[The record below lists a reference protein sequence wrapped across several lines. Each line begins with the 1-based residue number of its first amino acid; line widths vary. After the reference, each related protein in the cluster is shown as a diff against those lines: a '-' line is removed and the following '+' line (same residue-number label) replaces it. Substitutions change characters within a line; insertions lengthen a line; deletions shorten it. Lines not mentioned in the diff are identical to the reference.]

1 MAKKEPIIKDELTPK
16 KAAKQ
21 ATAKTD
27 EQKLADKRAELLT
40 AKKGLYDR
48 TLQNPH
54 KIKAIKKDIARLL
67 TKINAKKGA
76 K

>member
-1 MAKKEPIIKDELTPK
+1 MEAELAK
-16 KAAKQ
+16 
-21 ATAKTD
+21 
-27 EQKLADKRAELLT
+27 KRAELLT
-40 AKKGLYDR
+40 AQKGLYDR

-67 TKINAKKGA
+67 TKINDKQVNEKKGA